1 MPAAICLSV
10 LMPSAQSKKILE
22 KTGGTS
28 ISQVVSYKN
37 TSQIA
42 IGETVR
48 EVFGV
53 GARQV

>member
-28 ISQVVSYKN
+28 ISQVVSYEK
-37 TSQIA
+37 TSQIS

-48 EVFGV
+48 EVSGV